1 MANKFKIKNAEKKE
15 INGILADNVYQLGN
29 NTDYKFEVKDL
40 RVTAEKDGI
49 SKGDV
54 IGKLQV
60 LSNNDKVVN
69 TIDIVAN
76 NDYKQLSLFGKVLRF
91 VTFGMA

>member
-1 MANKFKIKNAEKKE
+1 M
-15 INGILADNVYQLGN
+15 
-29 NTDYKFEVKDL
+29 